1 MISAS
6 TTMDIR
12 RVEDP
17 EELAELY
24 GRHREVHP
32 YGLADL
38 EEPLWSRSTWYR
50 SGAAVVGV
58 LDLGAG
64 QPVISAPAAAA
75 AGHAATLDLLAAM
88 APDLPD
94 HFVITGPVG
103 LAGRLSPE
111 FAADWVIPHLKM
123 HLPDA
128 GRLPAP
134 DDRVEW
140 LDRAG
145 EGRVVE
151 LRTHGDDA
159 SAFFVPSLLD
169 TGWYAGIADEGD
181 DLAAVAGVHVISER
195 HGVAAIG
202 NVLTHPAHRRRGL
215 ARALMATLSHRLLDA
230 VPTVGLN
237 VGTANTGARS
247 LYEDLGFVP
256 VVIYEEAELRRPH

>member
-1 MISAS
+1 MNPPV
-6 TTMDIR
+6 R
-12 RVEDP
+12 RVDDP
-17 EELAELY
+17 DELAELY

-38 EEPLWSRSTWYR
+38 EEPLWGRSTWFR
-50 SGAAVVGV
+50 AGDAAVGV

-64 QPVISAPAAAA
+64 EPVLYAVAADAD
-75 AGHAATLDLLAAM
+75 GDAATLDLLDAL

-103 LAGRLSPE
+103 VAERLAPGFE
-111 FAADWVIPHLKM
+111 AEWVIPHVKM

-128 GRLPAP
+128 RRLPPA
-134 DDRVEW
+134 DERVAW
-140 LDRAG
+140 LDRAA
-145 EGRVVE
+145 EARVVE
-151 LRTHGDDA
+151 LRSHGEDA
-159 SAFFVPSLLD
+159 SAFFVASLLD
-169 TGWYAGIADEGD
+169 TGWYAGIPDDGD
-181 DLAAVAGVHVISER
+181 GLAAVAGVHVISER

-215 ARALMATLSHRLLDA
+215 ARALMATLGRRLLDA

-237 VGTANTGARS
+237 VGTANTGARR

-256 VVIYEEAELRRPH
+256 LVTYEEAELRRPQ